1 MSTATVLMQGPIT
14 VMAYR
19 CEAGHTEAPYVEV
32 HASHSLSY
40 VRRGTFGYH
49 SRGASFEMTPGCLLV
64 GRGGDEFVCTHDH
77 HLGGDECLSLQ
88 FSDEWLEASA
98 LPTQV
103 GSSRAIPPLP
113 ELMMLGELALSCA
126 EGGQDIAL
134 EEAALFLVSRFLSM
148 GTEPTQSASRIDART
163 RRRMVEAALWI
174 EEHTSRELTLEQIAR
189 TTGMSACHF
198 LRVFS
203 RVLGVTP
210 HQYLLRSRLRRA
222 ARLLTARDLSVTE
235 IAYAVGFGDLSNFT
249 RTFQRAAGVSP
260 RAFRNAS
267 ARARVALAAR
277 PEAALD

>member
-1 MSTATVLMQGPIT
+1 MSTATVLMQGPIS

-49 SRGASFEMTPGCLLV
+49 ARGASFEMTPGCLLV

-98 LPTQV
+98 LPAQV
-103 GSSRAIPPLP
+103 GESRAIPPLP
-113 ELMMLGELALSCA
+113 QLMMLAELALSCA
-126 EGGQDIAL
+126 DGRQDIAL
-134 EEAALFLVSRFLSM
+134 EEAALFLVSRFLGM
-148 GTEPTQSASRIDART
+148 GTGPVQSASRIDLRT

-174 EEHTSRELTLEQIAR
+174 EENASRELTLEQIAR
-189 TTGMSACHF
+189 TTAMSACHF

-210 HQYLLRSRLRRA
+210 HQYLLRSRLRHA
-222 ARLLTARDLSVTE
+222 ARLLTARELSVTE
-235 IAYAVGFGDLSNFT
+235 IAYAVGFADLSNFT

-260 RAFRNAS
+260 RVFRNAS

-277 PEAALD
+277 AEVALD